1 MRERRPSFP
10 PQLAV
15 VLSTLLW
22 GTLWIPVRRMHEGGA
37 SGDWVT
43 TFGFLVPV
51 VVLLPTA
58 LWRGERTRKSLRELG
73 ALGLWLALGIAL
85 YTEALV
91 RGEVARVML
100 LFYLTPVWS
109 TLLARMVLA
118 EPITAHRLATILLGL
133 AGLLVIFGS
142 GASIPSHIGSGD
154 WMGLAAGIAW
164 AVAIVLSNRTRP
176 RSVFEGVFVHFVF
189 LGPVFFLVTLIP
201 GGEASG
207 LDFDLELHSRSLLWL
222 LAFALIWMLPVVWLT
237 IFAASHL
244 DPGRFAVLLMFEI
257 VVGLTTAALL
267 TDEPFGARE
276 IAGALLILGAS
287 GAELAVKRES

>member
-10 PQLAV
+10 PQLA
-15 VLSTLLW
+15 
-22 GTLWIPVRRMHEGGA
+22 
-37 SGDWVT
+37 WVT

-142 GASIPSHIGSGD
+142 GASIPSHIG
-154 WMGLAAGIAW
+154 

-207 LDFDLELHSRSLLWL
+207 HPAERN
-222 LAFALIWMLPVVWLT
+222 
-237 IFAASHL
+237 
-244 DPGRFAVLLMFEI
+244 
-257 VVGLTTAALL
+257 
-267 TDEPFGARE
+267 
-276 IAGALLILGAS
+276 AS
-287 GAELAVKRES
+287 G